1 MLINFMNY
9 AKADLPVLDESITY
23 EYLNEKTPSSI
34 TSIWYFRLFKQNRR
48 CLLIKGFIDTT

>member
-1 MLINFMNY
+1 MNY